1 MTEPLKPCPF
11 CGSKAVGMVDD
22 NYSNYWVQC
31 TNCFAQ
37 SDAFFTKP
45 DAADAWNARAETGC
59 VNSDAWN
66 DALRSLLQAVSG
78 ISKLIKAGYSHDE

>member
-45 DAADAWNARAETGC
+45 DAVRAWNARAETGC
-59 VNSDAWN
+59 VNSEAW
-66 DALRSLLQAVSG
+66 DEALRSLVNAVSD
-78 ISKLIKAGYSHDE
+78 ISKLIKETHNHDE